1 MVRGKFL
8 KVREKSENVVLSQR
22 KSIFRRKIWENWNI
36 LIRLI

>member
-22 KSIFRRKIWENWNI
+22 KSIFREKSGKIGI
-36 LIRLI
+36 F